1 MKGIFIKPSV
11 AETSNRR
18 FFYGM
23 LISGYRGSV
32 WDFGLGTH
40 LNRPVLSP
48 RKDEIGK
55 SAFE

>member
-1 MKGIFIKPSV
+1 MVIG
-11 AETSNRR
+11 
-18 FFYGM
+18 
-23 LISGYRGSV
+23 GSV